1 MLLRLLIYA
10 KNYELTVFFSGFRKQ
25 ATQLEEL
32 LVHSLPQMYLNDL
45 EKVKSQL
52 MIARD
57 SATIKTT
64 IDSLTGWKLPVPE
77 LMQRCCAILDIDNVP
92 L

>member
-1 MLLRLLIYA
+1 MSLL
-10 KNYELTVFFSGFRKQ
+10 FFGLRKQ

-32 LVHSLPQMYLNDL
+32 LIYSMPQTYLNDL

-57 SATIKTT
+57 SATIKTI
-64 IDSLTGWKLPVPE
+64 IDSFAGWHLPVPE
-77 LMQRCCAILDIDNVP
+77 LIQRCCAILDIDNLP